1 MTIGQSACPAERSF
15 DTRLP
20 CRFGLVGSG
29 YWAST
34 VHAPGLQRVA
44 GARLVGIWA
53 RDPAKTAALAASC
66 GVAAFSSLEA
76 MLDAVDA
83 VSFAVPPDVQETLAP
98 RVLAAERHVML
109 EKPIATRARAAA
121 AIAAQAEAGKRAGI
135 VFFIRRF
142 VPEIAAFLACHQAE
156 DWREAEVELRSA
168 VFAADSP
175 YRDSAW
181 RKAEGAGVW
190 DVGPH
195 VLSILIPM
203 LGPVLEAR
211 ALRPDE
217 PFSCFETLHAGGAR
231 ARVRITLRAEPGD
244 IRNVYRFHGPAG
256 DVIAPQPR
264 IDRLDAFVRAATAL
278 VAQIRDPAQC
288 HPCGLALGAE
298 TVRVLEQVLPWPARR
313 SSAG

>member
-1 MTIGQSACPAERSF
+1 MVMQRNARAVDRPLHA
-15 DTRLP
+15 RLP

-44 GARLVGIWA
+44 DARLVGIWA
-53 RDPAKTAALAASC
+53 RDPAKAAALAASC
-66 GVAAFSSLEA
+66 GVEAFSSLEA
-76 MLDAVDA
+76 MLAAVDA
-83 VSFAVPPDVQETLAP
+83 VSFAVPPDVQEALAP
-98 RVLAAERHVML
+98 RVLAAGCHVML
-109 EKPIATRARAAA
+109 EKPIATRAHAAA
-121 AIAAQAEAGKRAGI
+121 AIAAQAEAGKRAGL

-156 DWREAEVELRSA
+156 DWHEAEVELRSA
-168 VFAADSP
+168 VFATDSP

-181 RKAEGAGVW
+181 RKAEGAGIW

-211 ALRPDE
+211 ALRAEE
-217 PFSCFETLHAGGAR
+217 PFSCFETVHGGGGR

-244 IRNVYRFHGPAG
+244 IRNIYRFRRSTHE
-256 DVIAPQPR
+256 VIAPQPQ

-278 VAQIRDPAQC
+278 VAQIRDPGQR
-288 HPCGLALGAE
+288 HPCDLALGAE
-298 TVRVLEQVLPWPARR
+298 TVRLLEQVLPWPARR
-313 SSAG
+313 DGV